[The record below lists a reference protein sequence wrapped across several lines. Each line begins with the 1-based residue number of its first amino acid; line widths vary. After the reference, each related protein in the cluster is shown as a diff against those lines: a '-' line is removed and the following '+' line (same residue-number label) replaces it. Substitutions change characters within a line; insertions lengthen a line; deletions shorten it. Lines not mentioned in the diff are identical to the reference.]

1 MTPEEYTEHFE
12 LAPVAQLST
21 WQRRKLSALETSR
34 ERLHLHGRDPSGAI
48 HFATPARF
56 TEAGSLVW
64 PRYGT
69 VSADGQLDWHLMPP
83 TVA

>member
-1 MTPEEYTEHFE
+1 MTPEEHTHRIE
-12 LAPVAQLST
+12 LDPVVQLST
-21 WQRRKLSALETSR
+21 WQRRKLSALETSS
-34 ERLHLHGRDPSGAI
+34 ERLHLHGRDHGGTV

-56 TEAGSLVW
+56 TETGSLVW

-69 VSADGQLDWHLMPP
+69 VGPDGQLDWHVMPP

>member
-1 MTPEEYTEHFE
+1 MTYQEHTDPIN
-12 LAPVAQLST
+12 LAPVVQLSA

-34 ERLHLHGRDPSGAI
+34 ERLHLHGRDRSGTI

-56 TEAGSLVW
+56 TETGSLVW

-69 VSADGQLDWHLMPP
+69 VSADGELDWHVLPP